1 MTNAQILLYRGKDKR
16 EKVLSAKSRQDANDK
31 AEKLHPEF
39 IADTSL
45 TARIG

>member
-1 MTNAQILLYRGKDKR
+1 MATYNVILYRGKDKR
-16 EKVLSAKSRQDANDK
+16 EEVLSAKSRQDANDK

-45 TARIG
+45 TAKIG